1 MRELEALHFL
11 NPQFNSLVPSAPESK
26 SPPDS
31 KEIRQQFH
39 TILIMARLVRS
50 QGNLSQTFHRQ
61 DHPALSLGTR
71 TAKAR
76 WLSTFGASLR
86 TNKVPSRLSRPFL
99 VDRIAMGVLGA
110 LGGSTAMFGFILARR
125 ASRREELG
133 LSETR
138 APETRFLLGKLRKPE
153 DRSRRLSGP
162 RLERNHR
169 GLPMHFAVY

>member
-11 NPQFNSLVPSAPESK
+11 NPQVKSLVPSAPESK

-86 TNKVPSRLSRPFL
+86 TNKVPGRLSRPFL

-125 ASRREELG
+125 GSRREELG
-133 LSETR
+133 LS
-138 APETRFLLGKLRKPE
+138 ETRFLLGKLRKPE
-153 DRSRRLSGP
+153 DRSPRLSGP
-162 RLERNHR
+162 RLERDHR